1 MEGKSEGK
9 SIVNR
14 LNQILLSANRD
25 EDLIRATN
33 DAAYQE
39 ELIKE
44 LLSDDQ

>member
-14 LNQILLSANRD
+14 LNQILLSANRYD
-25 EDLIRATN
+25 DLERATN

-44 LLSDDQ
+44 LLPDEQ